1 MSANPMRGM
10 AKNFSVLRIIP
21 DKEIGIGCILCQY
34 GRKLNLS
41 EKLVS
46 LPITYI

>member
-1 MSANPMRGM
+1 MRGM
-10 AKNFSVLRIIP
+10 AKNFLVLRIIP